1 MGKKKR
7 KNDNITCEQCI
18 HCMYEEAGD
27 MHCDEHDDFDLV
39 YEEFCPTESYMWC
52 NGQHFERI

>member
-7 KNDNITCEQCI
+7 NNDNITCDQCS
-18 HCMYEEAGD
+18 HCMYEQEGD
-27 MHCDEHDDFDLV
+27 MHCDITEDFDLV